1 MPHPGSVHWIC
12 DCTKMAASSVAVAW
26 CEGRE
31 QAEKEERGNDCNK
44 GRGFIHLPQI
54 WWGLLKITETIPL
67 TPA

>member
-1 MPHPGSVHWIC
+1 
-12 DCTKMAASSVAVAW
+12 MAASSVAVAW